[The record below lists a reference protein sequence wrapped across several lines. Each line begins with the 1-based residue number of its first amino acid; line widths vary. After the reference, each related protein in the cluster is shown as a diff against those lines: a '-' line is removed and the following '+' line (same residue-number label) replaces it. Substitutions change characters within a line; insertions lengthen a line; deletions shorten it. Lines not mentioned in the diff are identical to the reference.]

1 MGLSAAF
8 GALHIFSAHP
18 EGSLAIIS
26 TIPRRGWTA
35 LEEWTTNAELE
46 VSATTT
52 RHAST
57 AIECMV
63 SVVAGLGAENEQ
75 APAANATLIQFD
87 GAPREAAFSGV
98 RRS

>member
-63 SVVAGLGAENEQ
+63 SVVAGLERKL
-75 APAANATLIQFD
+75 PLNATLIQFD